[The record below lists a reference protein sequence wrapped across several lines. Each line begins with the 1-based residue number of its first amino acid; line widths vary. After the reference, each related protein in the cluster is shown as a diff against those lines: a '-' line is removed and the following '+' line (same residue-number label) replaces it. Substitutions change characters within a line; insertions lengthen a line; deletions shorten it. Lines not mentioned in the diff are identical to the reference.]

1 MLFAFDVQG
10 SSVPVTGPVRRW
22 RLLSVLLALVV
33 LVQPGIAKADGQRV
47 DRLEVGQGE
56 GQQVYVIRFES
67 SVAYLSHAP
76 VNEGAVLQINVRILQ
91 GGGGAVSV
99 GTKERI
105 AISGTSLLT
114 DASYEETA
122 ASQGKL
128 TIVFGSSVRYRV
140 AQGGDTRSIV
150 VTVSGAPGTVAAAPE
165 VVVEAPPPNPTLDDP
180 VPEVELPG
188 GELGS
193 MMQEARD
200 ALERG
205 DNNAAIRILTRVL
218 SMSGNEA
225 VRAEALE
232 MLGVARERNRQ
243 VAHAKAEYE
252 EYLRLYPTGEGADR
266 VRQRLAGLIT
276 AASKPKARLR
286 EPSRTESAGG
296 AGEFFYHGSLSQSLR
311 RDQDVSEDVVGDGV
325 NEFDLDTDAD
335 ATFGYA
341 DDMIS
346 VTLRSNG
353 GYVFDMS
360 DNTDNSEGRLSTL
373 YLEIGDPGRDVYAR
387 VGRQSRSTDGVLG
400 RFDGGL
406 FSAELLDAVRLNVVA
421 GMPVDS
427 SRDLEVNANRYF
439 GAVGLELGPIFDE
452 WHANLYAID
461 QRTYGISDRQA
472 VGGELRFAQSDM
484 TVFALL
490 DYDISYHEVNIAL
503 LSGNYFFADQSTFNF
518 SVDYRTSP
526 ILTTTSA
533 LQGQPVT
540 NIEELLGLFTEEQV
554 RQLALDRTATVASAS
569 IGMSHPFSDQFQV
582 SADAMVTDI
591 SGTIASG
598 GVDAAPRTGM
608 EYYYGVQVTGTGIFA
623 AEDIAALG
631 LRYADQDVYNRVTAD
646 LNTRYSVGEFWKI
659 NPRLR
664 SDYKWNDADEGTE
677 LSIKP
682 SIRTNY
688 RAFDNWDL
696 ELELGGEWRQTEAP
710 LTTDEHLGYYAYMTY
725 RLDF

>member
-1 MLFAFDVQG
+1 MLFAFDVKS
-10 SSVPVTGPVRRW
+10 SSVPVSRPMGGRW
-22 RLLSVLLALVV
+22 LLRVVMALMVFIQSGIVLA
-33 LVQPGIAKADGQRV
+33 GGQRV

-67 SVAYLSHAP
+67 PVAYLSHAP

-91 GGGGAVSV
+91 GAGSAVSV

-150 VTVSGAPGTVAAAPE
+150 VTVSGGPGAVAAAPD

-180 VPEVELPG
+180 VPGAELPG

-360 DNTDNSEGRLSTL
+360 DSTDNSEGRLSTL

-406 FSAELLDAVRLNVVA
+406 FSAELFDAVRLNVVA

-427 SRDLEVNANRYF
+427 SRDLDVNANRYF

-608 EYYYGVQVTGTGIFA
+608 EYYYGVQFTGTGIFA
-623 AEDIAALG
+623 VEDIAALG

-664 SDYKWNDADEGTE
+664 SDYKWNDGDEGTE